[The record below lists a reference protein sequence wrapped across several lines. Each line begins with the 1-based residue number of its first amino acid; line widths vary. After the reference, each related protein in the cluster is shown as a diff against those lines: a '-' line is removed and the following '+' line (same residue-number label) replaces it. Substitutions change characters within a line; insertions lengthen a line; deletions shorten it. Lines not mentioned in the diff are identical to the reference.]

1 MTLPRLVQ
9 NFSGNRALL
18 VGIADPTA
26 ATLETVLGRL
36 GLCAERIAPNEAAL
50 EQAAASIQADGDVI
64 IVDGDTDIPGYA
76 PLGRS
81 GQIPGAPVVAL
92 VGVEAPGRL
101 RALLA
106 LGATAFIRKPVQQSG
121 VYSALFLGINQ
132 YRMRRH
138 LTELIAD
145 HEQRR
150 RGRRG
155 LVKAILALVDCGMN
169 DDAAYELLRREA
181 MRERLSVEAYSEA
194 FIGRLEE
201 AASETGS
208 PAAPVPASSKRHL

>member
-36 GLCAERIAPNEAAL
+36 GLTAERIAPTEAEL
-50 EQAAASIQADGDVI
+50 EQAVASVQADGDVI
-64 IVDGDTDIPGYA
+64 IVDGDTDIPGVP
-76 PLGRS
+76 PLGRA
-81 GQIPGAPVVAL
+81 GQVPSAPVVAL

-106 LGATAFIRKPVQQSG
+106 LGATAFIRKPVQPSG

-150 RGRRG
+150 RGRRS
-155 LVKAILALVDCGMN
+155 LVKAILSLVDRGMD

-194 FIGRLEE
+194 FIGRLD
-201 AASETGS
+201 AAPETES
-208 PAAPVPASSKRHL
+208 PAAPAPAPSKRHL

>member
-36 GLCAERIAPNEAAL
+36 GLSAERVSPTEPAL
-50 EQAAASIQADGDVI
+50 EQAAFAVQADRDVI
-64 IVDGDTDIPGYA
+64 IVDGDTDIPGVP
-76 PLGRS
+76 PLART
-81 GQIPGAPVVAL
+81 GQIAAAPVVAL

-106 LGATAFIRKPVQQSG
+106 LGATAFIRKPVQPSG

-138 LTELIAD
+138 LTEIIAD

-155 LVKAILALVDCGMN
+155 LVKAILALVGRGMD

-194 FIGRLEE
+194 FIGRLE
-201 AASETGS
+201 AATETES
-208 PAAPVPASSKRHL
+208 PAAPAPAPSKRHL